1 MRLIK
6 RDIYLEKLFSV
17 VGTPDI
23 KIITGIR
30 RCGKSKLMEAF
41 KKEYKK
47 RYSTANVIHINFNFT
62 KYENLTEY
70 HELLKFVTSNHKSGR
85 KNLLLIDEIQFC
97 RNFEKAIN
105 DLHATEKYDIYIT
118 GSNAFLLSSDL
129 ATLFTGRTFQLKVFP
144 FSLAEFMRYYRV
156 KDAEFAINKYLF
168 EGGMSGAYLYNEQ
181 KEKYEYLEEV
191 FDTLIIRDVRQKY
204 SIRNPLLMEKLAKF
218 LMDNIGNLTSIRNIV
233 GYLDSAKES
242 VNHKTI
248 GKYIEYLCNAF
259 AFYRVSR
266 YDIRGKMRLASSEKY
281 YLCDHAFRYAK
292 LGIKNLDYGRCLE
305 NMVAIEL
312 LRRGYEIYVGKLY
325 KKEIDFVALKR
336 DEKIYI
342 QVADNIQ
349 NRETFEREVA
359 PLLEIKDGYSK
370 LILARTYQPMYL
382 YEGIKVIDI
391 GTWLEQEV

>member
-70 HELLKFVTSNHKSGR
+70 HELLKFVTSHHKSGR

-156 KDAEFAINKYLF
+156 KNSELAINKYLF

-204 SIRNPLLMEKLAKF
+204 SIRNPILMEKLAKF